1 MGTLHDK
8 GPGRAINVVIRRS
21 TSSQREQQA
30 KAHTEENNSNKKK
43 ELEKQTSGY
52 TTDTNKME
60 EQSKNLTIRFRYNND
75 KVLFER

>member
-8 GPGRAINVVIRRS
+8 GPGRVINVVIRRS

-30 KAHTEENNSNKKK
+30 KAHTEENNSNTKK
-43 ELEKQTSGY
+43 ELEKQTSGHA
-52 TTDTNKME
+52 TDTNKMA
-60 EQSKNLTIRFRYNND
+60 EQSKNLTIQFRYNND